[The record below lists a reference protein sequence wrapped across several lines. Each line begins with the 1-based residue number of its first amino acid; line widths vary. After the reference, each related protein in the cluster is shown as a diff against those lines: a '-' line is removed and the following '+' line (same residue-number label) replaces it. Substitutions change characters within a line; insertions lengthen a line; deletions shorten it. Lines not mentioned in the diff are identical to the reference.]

1 MNKAELKKL
10 ILDILLP
17 QHLKCH
23 SCGREAIVNDHG
35 VCSECE
41 SKVLFVPETAGIQG
55 VDGFASGM
63 QYNDVA
69 RRAMIPFKYNGAVYK
84 KEFLTHYIRI
94 PESWSFDCFVPV
106 PLHPKRQRKRGYN
119 QSEIIANAL
128 AERYPHPVRTELL
141 ERLRDTPKQARMT
154 KKERLKNVKHAFRAS
169 DAVSGL
175 SIVLV
180 DDVRTTGATLFECA
194 AELKRRGAARVYAV
208 TACCSMMEVNNGN

>member
-1 MNKAELKKL
+1 M
-10 ILDILLP
+10 
-17 QHLKCH
+17 
-23 SCGREAIVNDHG
+23 
-35 VCSECE
+35 
-41 SKVLFVPETAGIQG
+41 
-55 VDGFASGM
+55 
-63 QYNDVA
+63 
-69 RRAMIPFKYNGAVYK
+69 
-84 KEFLTHYIRI
+84 
-94 PESWSFDCFVPV
+94 
-106 PLHPKRQRKRGYN
+106 
-119 QSEIIANAL
+119 
-128 AERYPHPVRTELL
+128 RTELL